1 MSSVGVYVT
10 GVQVPRGQK
19 KVMGPLGAGATGRVH
34 AESPDIECWELS
46 SGPAAWLS
54 PAGSAVSSEFLQL
67 A

>member
-46 SGPAAWLS
+46 SGPLEEQ
-54 PAGSAVSSEFLQL
+54 VLINC
-67 A
+67 